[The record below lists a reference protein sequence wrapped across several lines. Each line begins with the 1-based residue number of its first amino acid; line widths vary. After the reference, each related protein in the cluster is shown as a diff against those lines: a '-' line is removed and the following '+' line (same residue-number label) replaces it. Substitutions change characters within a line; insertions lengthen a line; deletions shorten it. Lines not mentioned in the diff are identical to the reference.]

1 MAGPTLAFGRHSSGE
16 FLHISQAAN
25 GSSCCCTCPQCDLP
39 LVARTEHVTPHF
51 AHRSDAANATA
62 GCGTTG
68 QMTALHTF
76 ARDLFLD
83 GGRVQ
88 LPSVSQEGHCL
99 LNPVEV
105 ELTDVRTEQRFD
117 GYQPDVIF
125 TALDRPLLMEIA
137 VKHPVPFLKAGLIR
151 RQRVEAFEIAIK
163 PGSVPGTMPLVAVEN
178 HVRRVAPRR
187 WIFNEVLERHLQA
200 LYHLDGVQAR
210 GALTSQKSKNLVRL
224 YDRLSEL
231 PKTPVPALAAKKEL
245 LSEWLSDAHPSFEGY
260 FRTSSLDWRT
270 FVLLELGGLGLPLR
284 RIVRSLKAAQHLH
297 LELTDFDC
305 SEPEAA
311 EAGLPAFGVEAC
323 VFTFLSELEQRGAVV
338 CLGGIW
344 RLLVELPRQQA
355 QPFGPVA
362 QRPTRAELVAKRRNE
377 VKATLQRIVAKLDA
391 ADRDEFESDIKEW
404 WTCPLFGRSTPLDII
419 SVGNY
424 QWERL
429 KKQLAAIENALNS
442 DTPDLGEPLGL
453 PMSAAIA
460 AHAARAA
467 ILETERG
474 LRRCEGLR
482 AKALQKFDAEV
493 AEIWLAT
500 RPFQK
505 GQSPLEHAMASDSGL
520 KTSLEALERRFVH
533 RGSIPVIREDF
544 QVWVTKKF
552 GNRGLR
558 FIHRRND
565 GLPDRRTPLQCCYDE
580 VSLAGMRELTLRAAP
595 FT

>member
-1 MAGPTLAFGRHSSGE
+1 M
-16 FLHISQAAN
+16 
-25 GSSCCCTCPQCDLP
+25 
-39 LVARTEHVTPHF
+39 
-51 AHRSDAANATA
+51 
-62 GCGTTG
+62 
-68 QMTALHTF
+68 
-76 ARDLFLD
+76 
-83 GGRVQ
+83 
-88 LPSVSQEGHCL
+88 
-99 LNPVEV
+99 
-105 ELTDVRTEQRFD
+105 
-117 GYQPDVIF
+117 
-125 TALDRPLLMEIA
+125 
-137 VKHPVPFLKAGLIR
+137 
-151 RQRVEAFEIAIK
+151 
-163 PGSVPGTMPLVAVEN
+163 
-178 HVRRVAPRR
+178 
-187 WIFNEVLERHLQA
+187 
-200 LYHLDGVQAR
+200 
-210 GALTSQKSKNLVRL
+210 
-224 YDRLSEL
+224 
-231 PKTPVPALAAKKEL
+231 
-245 LSEWLSDAHPSFEGY
+245 
-260 FRTSSLDWRT
+260 
-270 FVLLELGGLGLPLR
+270 
-284 RIVRSLKAAQHLH
+284 
-297 LELTDFDC
+297 
-305 SEPEAA
+305 
-311 EAGLPAFGVEAC
+311 
-323 VFTFLSELEQRGAVV
+323 FTFLSELEQRGAVV

>member
-1 MAGPTLAFGRHSSGE
+1 
-16 FLHISQAAN
+16 
-25 GSSCCCTCPQCDLP
+25 
-39 LVARTEHVTPHF
+39 
-51 AHRSDAANATA
+51 
-62 GCGTTG
+62 
-68 QMTALHTF
+68 MTALHTF

-305 SEPEAA
+305 SEPEA
-311 EAGLPAFGVEAC
+311 V
-323 VFTFLSELEQRGAVV
+323 
-338 CLGGIW
+338 
-344 RLLVELPRQQA
+344 
-355 QPFGPVA
+355 
-362 QRPTRAELVAKRRNE
+362 
-377 VKATLQRIVAKLDA
+377 
-391 ADRDEFESDIKEW
+391 
-404 WTCPLFGRSTPLDII
+404 
-419 SVGNY
+419 
-424 QWERL
+424 
-429 KKQLAAIENALNS
+429 
-442 DTPDLGEPLGL
+442 
-453 PMSAAIA
+453 
-460 AHAARAA
+460 
-467 ILETERG
+467 
-474 LRRCEGLR
+474 
-482 AKALQKFDAEV
+482 
-493 AEIWLAT
+493 
-500 RPFQK
+500 
-505 GQSPLEHAMASDSGL
+505 
-520 KTSLEALERRFVH
+520 
-533 RGSIPVIREDF
+533 
-544 QVWVTKKF
+544 
-552 GNRGLR
+552 
-558 FIHRRND
+558 
-565 GLPDRRTPLQCCYDE
+565 
-580 VSLAGMRELTLRAAP
+580 
-595 FT
+595 